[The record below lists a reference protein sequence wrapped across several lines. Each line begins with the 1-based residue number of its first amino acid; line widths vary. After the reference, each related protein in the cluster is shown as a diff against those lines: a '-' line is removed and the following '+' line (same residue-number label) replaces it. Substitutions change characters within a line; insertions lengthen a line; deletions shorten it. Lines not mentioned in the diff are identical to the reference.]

1 MGLAQGY
8 DPENIRLVPEACLR
22 DNGHVWP
29 EGTSA
34 KLRNAPAPG
43 PAQAPGEGAVHRPRC
58 DERTQHGRV
67 SAFSLLLP
75 ILCGRFGGLYTL
87 PGGHAEPFRRM
98 MYEGDCVL
106 GLLRLPSR

>member
-58 DERTQHGRV
+58 DERTQHSCMVGYPR
-67 SAFSLLLP
+67 SAA
-75 ILCGRFGGLYTL
+75 
-87 PGGHAEPFRRM
+87 H
-98 MYEGDCVL
+98 
-106 GLLRLPSR
+106 